1 MTLLVENH
9 KSKTTDYQDFFEGIL
24 QKTAEYLNLNMDL
37 EVSLLL
43 TDNEE
48 IHRLNREYRGK
59 DNATD
64 VLSFPLLDLNPID
77 RASWLSTLEANQ
89 SPESEEVVIGDI
101 VISVDKAEE
110 QAEEYGHD
118 IKRELGFLFVH
129 GLLHLLGYDH
139 ETGQTDEQEMK
150 ELQEAILLECNLS
163 R

>member
-1 MTLLVENH
+1 
-9 KSKTTDYQDFFEGIL
+9 
-24 QKTAEYLNLNMDL
+24 MDL

-48 IHRLNREYRGK
+48 IHRLNRSIEERIMLPMCCPFRFGFK
-59 DNATD
+59 
-64 VLSFPLLDLNPID
+64 PID

-118 IKRELGFLFVH
+118 IKRAGFSVCTWSASSFRL
-129 GLLHLLGYDH
+129 
-139 ETGQTDEQEMK
+139 
-150 ELQEAILLECNLS
+150 
-163 R
+163 